1 MGTSGLGALLV
12 EDGLLTES
20 DRRTIRRTCGGQ
32 GSSFARGVL
41 ATGLLDEDELAAFIA
56 EKTRWKVAPKGLFS
70 QSRKEVWGIID
81 RPLIERL
88 EVLPLFSEGK
98 VLHVAMV
105 DPLDQDTLH
114 QLAFFTGYKIAP
126 VISTLTEIRAGLKKL
141 LANYLP
147 IKSQLEDFLEN
158 HASAASRRTRKA
170 AGAVVKK
177 AKAPP
182 RPSFTTRPTNLESGA
197 ESSMSP
203 ASLAAEQ
210 WASPLPPPAAQAAP
224 QASQAPQGAEDA
236 NMAPPALGADD
247 LDFGADDDLFQEG
260 GAAKAAADVAGATDG
275 DLGDDLDD
283 LDGALA
289 GNSTGDADLD
299 GASFD
304 EVAGGPAAIDPSE
317 SLADLGDD
325 IDNLSL
331 DDVADDLFGGSKPSP
346 PAPTG
351 AAPAESSGLDFGAEG
366 EGESEASADL
376 SAFDTGSGGDE
387 TSDADLD
394 FFAEDDSGTASPP
407 TVASSPD
414 LATLDDFADEGGDAA
429 ASKPQQA
436 GSEMSV
442 SDELDEL
449 DAFGESAGAPENAEP
464 SLEMGDDELSA
475 FGESAGTPASAEP
488 SLEMGDDEL
497 SAFGE
502 SAGTP
507 ASAEPSL
514 EMGDDELSAF
524 GESAGA
530 PENAEPS
537 LEMGDDELSA
547 FGESTGT
554 PESAEPSLEMGDDEL
569 SAFGESTG
577 TPESAEPDL
586 ASGLDLGDEADGLG
600 AESVAFGG
608 AEADHALRD
617 ELAGLGA
624 APDASLDGKDG
635 QLAVDIDLSDPLL
648 ATPTAGDDAARQAN
662 AKRNR
667 DLLRK
672 LAGRKE

>member
-56 EKTRWKVAPKGLFS
+56 EKTRWKVAPKGLFN

-158 HASAASRRTRKA
+158 HASSASRRTRKA
-170 AGAVVKK
+170 AGAVVRK

-182 RPSFTTRPTNLESGA
+182 RPSFTTRPTNLESA
-197 ESSMSP
+197 ADSSMNR
-203 ASLAAEQ
+203 ASLASDQ
-210 WASPLPPPAAQAAP
+210 WASPLPPSEAQAAP
-224 QASQAPQGAEDA
+224 QVNQAPQGAEDA

-260 GAAKAAADVAGATDG
+260 GASKAAVGVAGATEG
-275 DLGDDLDD
+275 DLSDDLDD

-289 GNSTGDADLD
+289 GDLTGDADLD

-304 EVAGGPAAIDPSE
+304 EVAGGPPAIDPSE

-331 DDVADDLFGGSKPSP
+331 DDVADDLFGGSKSSP
-346 PAPTG
+346 LAPTG
-351 AAPAESSGLDFGAEG
+351 AASAEASGLDFGA

-376 SAFDTGSGGDE
+376 SAFDTGSSGDE

-394 FFAEDDSGTASPP
+394 FFGEDDSGTASSPA
-407 TVASSPD
+407 VASSPD
-414 LATLDDFADEGGDAA
+414 LATLDDFADEDGDAA
-429 ASKPQQA
+429 VSKPQKSA
-436 GSEMSV
+436 SEMTE
-442 SDELDEL
+442 SDGLDEL
-449 DAFGESAGAPENAEP
+449 DASVLPAAGGALDDEAFAAE
-464 SLEMGDDELSA
+464 EGDELSA
-475 FGESAGTPASAEP
+475 FGESAGTT
-488 SLEMGDDEL
+488 
-497 SAFGE
+497 E
-502 SAGTP
+502 ST
-507 ASAEPSL
+507 
-514 EMGDDELSAF
+514 
-524 GESAGA
+524 
-530 PENAEPS
+530 EPS

-554 PESAEPSLEMGDDEL
+554 AD
-569 SAFGESTG
+569 
-577 TPESAEPDL
+577 SAEPDL
-586 ASGLDLGDEADGLG
+586 VSGLDLGVEADGLG
-600 AESVAFGG
+600 AESVALGG
-608 AEADHALRD
+608 ADSDHELRD
-617 ELAGLGA
+617 ELAELGG
-624 APDASLDGKDG
+624 APDVSLDRETG
-635 QLAVDIDLSDPLL
+635 QLAVDIDVSDPLL
-648 ATPTAGDDAARQAN
+648 VTPTAGDDAARQAN

-672 LAGRKE
+672 LAGRKQ

>member
-56 EKTRWKVAPKGLFS
+56 EKTRWKVAPKGLFN

-158 HASAASRRTRKA
+158 HASSASRRTRKA

-203 ASLAAEQ
+203 ASLAPEQ

-260 GAAKAAADVAGATDG
+260 GAAKAAAGVAGATDG

-289 GNSTGDADLD
+289 GHSTGDADLD

-351 AAPAESSGLDFGAEG
+351 AAPAEASGLDFGAEG
-366 EGESEASADL
+366 ESEVEGEASADL
-376 SAFDTGSGGDE
+376 SAFDTGSSGDE

-394 FFAEDDSGTASPP
+394 FFGEEDSGKASSP

-429 ASKPQQA
+429 ASKPQKS
-436 GSEMSV
+436 GFEMSV

-449 DAFGESAGAPENAEP
+449 DASVLPTTGGALDDEPFAAE
-464 SLEMGDDELSA
+464 EGDELSA
-475 FGESAGTPASAEP
+475 FGESTGTP
-488 SLEMGDDEL
+488 
-497 SAFGE
+497 E
-502 SAGTP
+502 S
-507 ASAEPSL
+507 
-514 EMGDDELSAF
+514 
-524 GESAGA
+524 
-530 PENAEPS
+530 AEPS

-554 PESAEPSLEMGDDEL
+554 AESAEPSLEMGDDEL

-608 AEADHALRD
+608 AEADHELRD

-635 QLAVDIDLSDPLL
+635 QLAVDIDLSDSLL